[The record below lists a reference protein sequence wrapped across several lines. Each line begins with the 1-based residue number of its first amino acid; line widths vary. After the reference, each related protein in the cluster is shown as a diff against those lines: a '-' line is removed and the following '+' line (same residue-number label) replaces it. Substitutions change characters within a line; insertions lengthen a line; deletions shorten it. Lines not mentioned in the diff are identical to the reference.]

1 MVKSTFAV
9 LSNGTNVYLLLAV
22 NSLMKSND
30 KINVQ
35 NVLLGVELFQTF
47 TEFLFLY
54 ISENSALF
62 KFNIDLFSRE
72 QLTLVQG
79 SYVFTYLLY
88 KETRVCYGVYPLGL
102 HVIRNELVHMVPST
116 RCSLTSTMYKRKR
129 KPRVNISFY
138 IIL

>member
-1 MVKSTFAV
+1 MMMVKSTFAV

-72 QLTLVQG
+72 
-79 SYVFTYLLY
+79 
-88 KETRVCYGVYPLGL
+88 
-102 HVIRNELVHMVPST
+102 
-116 RCSLTSTMYKRKR
+116 
-129 KPRVNISFY
+129 
-138 IIL
+138 